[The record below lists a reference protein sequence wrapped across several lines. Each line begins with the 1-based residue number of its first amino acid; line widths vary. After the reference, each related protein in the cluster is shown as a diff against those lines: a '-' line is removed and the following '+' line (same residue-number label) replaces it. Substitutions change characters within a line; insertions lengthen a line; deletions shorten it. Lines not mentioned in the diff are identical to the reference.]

1 MTPSLLSTEL
11 YVYDIFGPTVNLASR
26 PEHISDPMEV
36 TFCEDMYPLIS
47 EDFRFEDQGKVEI
60 RGVGTKRIYRLIG
73 EGREPVKPSDRRRT
87 LSIPE

>member
-1 MTPSLLSTEL
+1 M
-11 YVYDIFGPTVNLASR
+11 NLASR